1 MNIKIIRVMARFGTA
16 SPVIGAIII
25 LISIS
30 ITPEWSMS
38 QPISDLG
45 SEGFGSVL
53 FNSGM
58 LMAGSLGMLYAAG
71 LFEFTKGDTVG
82 QIGSAAFLIYAL
94 STCILGVA
102 VIDLGDFMDQIPL
115 VLFAMIPVSAALLSY
130 NLYTRNLTRY
140 ALLGALA
147 AIFGIIPWVMGGP
160 VNAVNELIA
169 LIPIS
174 VLQMALGIHMYRLE
188 EPVEFD

>member
-30 ITPEWSMS
+30 MTPGWSMS
-38 QPISDLG
+38 QPITDLG

-71 LFEFTKGDTVG
+71 LFEFTKGDIVG

-94 STCILGVA
+94 STCILGIA
-102 VIDLGDFMDQIPL
+102 VIDLGDFHDQIPL

-130 NLYTRNLTRY
+130 NLYSRNLTKY

-147 AIFGIIPWVMGGP
+147 AIFGVITWVMGGP

-169 LIPIS
+169 LIPLS
-174 VLQMALGIHMYRLE
+174 VLQMSLGLYMYRLE

>member
-25 LISIS
+25 IISIS
-30 ITPEWSMS
+30 MTPEWSMS
-38 QPISDLG
+38 QPITDLG
-45 SEGFGSVL
+45 VEGFGSVL
-53 FNSGM
+53 FNSGL

-94 STCILGVA
+94 STCFLGLA
-102 VIDLGDFMDQIPL
+102 VIDLGAIQDQIPM
-115 VLFAMIPVSAALLSY
+115 VLYAVIPVSGALLGY

-147 AIFGIIPWVMGGP
+147 AIFGVIPWLIGGP

-169 LIPIS
+169 LLPIS
-174 VLQMALGIHMYRLE
+174 VLQIALGLHMYRLE